1 MPSSSAGEAPDAS
14 SSLRPRLVWVT
25 AFRTAAATLLL
36 AVYGVRLLSRPSSE
50 TLAGE
55 DLLSLWMVGCI
66 YLLVLV
72 QALFLRNSKPGA
84 RSALV
89 HVAGDVAIATVLVFL
104 TGGPESPF
112 TFTYLLVVVGASILL
127 GQWGALAAAAACS
140 VSFLVLAAA
149 VSSGTIHTPVPVGTL
164 SVGRLA
170 FLCASNVLAQFLTA
184 VLTGFLARQL
194 TTAGG
199 RLSAR
204 ERDLRELTRLQQQI
218 LAAMPSGLLTCDV
231 DGRITYVNRAARQI
245 LGIDPVGTPASV
257 EELIPGV
264 RTHFTGKPRS
274 EVTVTTPAGRR
285 ILGLTVSAL
294 SAPPAPL
301 LVVFQ
306 DLTELRRAEQE
317 LRRAD
322 RLAELG
328 ALSAQLAHE
337 IRNPLAAMRGSAQLL
352 SPGADPDTERLVGI
366 LTREADRLGELVTDF
381 LAFARPP
388 APVLRPCDLDE
399 LVRQT
404 IELLSS
410 DPLASGV
417 NIEVEPGG
425 LRAEV
430 DPDQVRQV
438 LLNLLAQRAGRRGE
452 RRASPDLLQ
461 PRGRPGADPR
471 LGLRG
476 EHRHHR
482 PAAHLRAVLHQ
493 APGRHRARA
502 VHRAH
507 HRPGPR
513 RADRGQLLPWR
524 RHRVRGGV
532 RRPGERGRPSVKI
545 LVVDDEPSMRQ
556 YLEVLLS
563 RSGYEV
569 LTAPG
574 VAQARDVLGS
584 GQVDLVVS
592 DMRLGKDS
600 GLEVLKQ
607 ARSRESPPEVILI
620 TAYGTPA
627 SAVEAMRQGAYDY
640 ICKPFDNEEL
650 KLLVQKALEKRTLRQ
665 ENQQLWQSLSEHSLS
680 MVGRS
685 TAMEAVRALVRK
697 VAAEPLDGAD
707 RGRERHRQG
716 AGRPGDPPCVPAGR
730 PGRSC
735 R

>member
-1 MPSSSAGEAPDAS
+1 VPSSSAVEASDAG

-36 AVYGVRLLSRPSSE
+36 AVYGVRLLSRPSAE
-50 TLAGE
+50 ALGGE

-149 VSSGTIHTPVPVGTL
+149 VSSGTIRTPVPLGTL

-218 LAAMPSGLLTCDV
+218 LSAMPSGLLTCDV
-231 DGRITYVNRAARQI
+231 EGRITYVNRAARQI
-245 LGIDPVGTPASV
+245 LGLDAAGTPASV

-264 RTHFTGKPRS
+264 RTLFTGKPRS

-294 SAPPAPL
+294 GVPPAPL

-306 DLTELRRAEQE
+306 DLTDLRRAEQE

-322 RLAELG
+322 RMAELG

-366 LTREADRLGELVTDF
+366 LTREADRLGDLVSDF

-388 APVLRPCDLDE
+388 TPVLRPCDLDE

-417 NIEVEPGG
+417 EIEVERGG

-430 DPDQVRQV
+430 DPDQMRQV
-438 LLNLLAQRAGRRGE
+438 LLNLLRNALAAAGKGGRVRTFFSRVDGQV
-452 RRASPDLLQ
+452 RIHVWDSGGSIATADL
-461 PRGRPGADPR
+461 PRIFEPFFTKRTGGTG
-471 LGLRG
+471 LGLST
-476 EHRHHR
+476 
-482 PAAHLRAVLHQ
+482 
-493 APGRHRARA
+493 
-502 VHRAH
+502 VHSIVRAH
-507 HRPGPR
+507 G
-513 RADRGQLLPWR
+513 GQIE
-524 RHRVRGGV
+524 VSSS
-532 RRPGERGRPSVKI
+532 PGEGTEF
-545 LVVDDEPSMRQ
+545 VVGFAAPEG
-556 YLEVLLS
+556 EVS
-563 RSGYEV
+563 R
-569 LTAPG
+569 A
-574 VAQARDVLGS
+574 
-584 GQVDLVVS
+584 
-592 DMRLGKDS
+592 
-600 GLEVLKQ
+600 
-607 ARSRESPPEVILI
+607 
-620 TAYGTPA
+620 
-627 SAVEAMRQGAYDY
+627 
-640 ICKPFDNEEL
+640 
-650 KLLVQKALEKRTLRQ
+650 
-665 ENQQLWQSLSEHSLS
+665 
-680 MVGRS
+680 
-685 TAMEAVRALVRK
+685 
-697 VAAEPLDGAD
+697 
-707 RGRERHRQG
+707 
-716 AGRPGDPPCVPAGR
+716 
-730 PGRSC
+730 
-735 R
+735 